1 MRAVRFHGRGDIRVD
16 EVEEPICGNGQ
27 IRPAFVGLCGS
38 DIHEHHGGPTI
49 VPVTPHPLTNEKLP
63 TTLGHEFSGAVEE
76 VGSDITEFRV
86 GDRVV
91 VKPNLVD
98 GTCSNCL
105 MGIFNCCEKVAFI
118 GFSSQAGGLSDHIV
132 VDSRH
137 AIPLPE
143 SIPLDIGALVEPLA
157 VAWHAV
163 SRSPLQT
170 NDTVLVVGAGPIGLA
185 IIQVLKVKGITSIIA
200 VEVSERRGEFALAL
214 GATEVLNPVDVDA
227 VMQIRALTGNAGAD
241 IVFECSG
248 AQAGLDTAIAGLRVR
263 GTMVVVSLWEHR
275 PTVDTFAVVFKEKN
289 VIGAALYDDGD
300 FEAVIDEIASGMLCY
315 YPICCPYFL
324 IRQVPSADLFS
335 DIGGIQPRPMIT
347 SKIRMEDVEARGFKA
362 LIEERDKH
370 VKILVDISA

>member
-1 MRAVRFHGRGDIRVD
+1 M
-16 EVEEPICGNGQ
+16 
-27 IRPAFVGLCGS
+27 
-38 DIHEHHGGPTI
+38 
-49 VPVTPHPLTNEKLP
+49 
-63 TTLGHEFSGAVEE
+63 
-76 VGSDITEFRV
+76 
-86 GDRVV
+86 
-91 VKPNLVD
+91 
-98 GTCSNCL
+98 
-105 MGIFNCCEKVAFI
+105 
-118 GFSSQAGGLSDHIV
+118 
-132 VDSRH
+132 
-137 AIPLPE
+137 
-143 SIPLDIGALVEPLA
+143 EPLA

-170 NDTVLVVGAGPIGLA
+170 NETVLVVGAGPIGLA

-275 PTVDTFAVVFKEKN
+275 PTVDTFAVVFQEKN

-347 SKIRMEDVEARGFKA
+347 SKIRMDDVDARGFKA